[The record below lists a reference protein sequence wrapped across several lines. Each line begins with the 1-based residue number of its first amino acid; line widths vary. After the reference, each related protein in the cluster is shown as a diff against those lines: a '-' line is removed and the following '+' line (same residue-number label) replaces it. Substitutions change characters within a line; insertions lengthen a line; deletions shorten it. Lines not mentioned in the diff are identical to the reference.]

1 MYIVTL
7 ICFVS
12 LILFY
17 FKKISPRLF
26 MLILGV
32 YVLLDKS
39 NIEGMSSESSSCGCG
54 DLNSEALQNI
64 ASIYNNN
71 SLTITDLNVTGKLTV
86 GGSTTCAGLLTA
98 SGGIAATNM
107 TASGTL
113 TVGDATKGTGLLTAN
128 GGIAATNMTAS
139 GTLTVTGN
147 IDGGNCIKAKNTLI
161 AGDLVSGIAENKTW
175 AMLANTSWLNQNTKY
190 GLITNGASY
199 GPAFADMGTTWL
211 LR

>member
-1 MYIVTL
+1 
-7 ICFVS
+7 
-12 LILFY
+12 
-17 FKKISPRLF
+17 

-32 YVLLDKS
+32 SVLFTKS
-39 NIEGMSSESSSCGCG
+39 NIEGFGGSSSCGCS

-64 ASIYNNN
+64 ASVYNN
-71 SLTITDLNVTGKLTV
+71 SSMTVTDLTVTGKLKVEGTLTSA
-86 GGSTTCAGLLTA
+86 GKITANDGIKTTNVTA
-98 SGGIAATNM
+98 SGA
-107 TASGTL
+107 L

-161 AGDLVSGIAENKTW
+161 AGDLVSGIAANKTW
-175 AMLANTSWLNQNTKY
+175 ATFANTSWLNQNTKY

>member
-71 SLTITDLNVTGKLTV
+71 SLTVTDLTVTGK
-86 GGSTTCAGLLTA
+86 
-98 SGGIAATNM
+98 
-107 TASGTL
+107 L

-128 GGIAATNMTAS
+128 GGIAATNVTASGILTTTGKITANGGIDATNVTAS

-161 AGDLVSGIAENKTW
+161 AGDLVSGIAANKTW
-175 AMLANTSWLNQNTKY
+175 AVIANASWLNQNSKS
-190 GLITNGASY
+190 GLITDGVAT
-199 GPAFADMGTTWL
+199 GPEFLDMGSTWL